1 MCLTV
6 NGAAG
11 KPANLQAATARPC
24 PVFLPNNYNARK
36 SYPIILALHSLGS
49 NASSTLARFFGS
61 QIAAQN
67 SGPGCIVLAP
77 SGTLNGSAQ
86 PFWDA
91 SDPCCRLG
99 FGSPVDD
106 TGYLTACLNEAIA
119 TFNIDRRYVVVVG
132 YSNGGF
138 MGNTL
143 ARCHPELV
151 THVLSYAGMG
161 LDATRDIGSPGSPNI
176 VADAHFC
183 AISAPVH
190 YTHIHGTAD
199 NVIVYTGDPG
209 PGDTVGG
216 DTATGPYLSALQS
229 CERWRDANG
238 GVGAFTTY
246 ATADLTA
253 GIVGSETNIM
263 APVTSQAANG
273 SVELWEVT
281 GGSHVQGMNTAFID
295 RIAQRIWSNPRV

>member
-1 MCLTV
+1 MCLAV
-6 NGAAG
+6 NGASG
-11 KPANLQAATARPC
+11 KPANLQAATSRPC

-36 SYPIILALHSLGS
+36 SYPLILGLHSLGS

-61 QIAAQN
+61 TIAAQN
-67 SGPGCIVLAP
+67 SGPGCIVLGP

-99 FGSPVDD
+99 FGSPVAD
-106 TGYLTACLNEAIA
+106 TDYLAACITEALA
-119 TFNIDRRYVVVVG
+119 TFNIDRRYMIVVG

-138 MGNTL
+138 MANTL

-161 LDATRDIGSPGSPNI
+161 LDATRDTGSGP
-176 VADAHFC
+176 VADSHFC
-183 AISAPVH
+183 AISTPVH

-199 NVIVYTGDPG
+199 ATVVYTGDPG

-216 DTATGPYLSALQS
+216 DTPTGPYLSALQS
-229 CERWRDANG
+229 AERWRDANG
-238 GVGAFTTY
+238 GTGAFTTY

-263 APVTSQAANG
+263 APATSQATNG
-273 SVELWEVT
+273 SVELWEVV

-295 RIAQRIWSNPRV
+295 RIARRIWDNPRV